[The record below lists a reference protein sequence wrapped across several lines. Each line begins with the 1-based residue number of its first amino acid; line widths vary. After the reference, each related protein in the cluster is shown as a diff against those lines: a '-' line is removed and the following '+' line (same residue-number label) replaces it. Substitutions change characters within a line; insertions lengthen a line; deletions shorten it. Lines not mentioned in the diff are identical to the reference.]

1 MSDAAEPDVDSEID
15 SFVRRWEAA
24 VSAGPRSQRVAALV
38 RRLGDGAHDTP
49 AAVELDV
56 AAGVVGDR
64 WSTTASPP
72 IDGQVSIMDTRVLH
86 ALVGSDRSQWHVPG
100 DNLVID
106 LDLAEASLPVGTR
119 LRIGGAVLEITGK
132 VHAGCAKFRARLG
145 AAALAWVNG
154 PERKGLRLR
163 GVYAT
168 VIATGACA
176 VGDAVERL

>member
-1 MSDAAEPDVDSEID
+1 MSDDEEPDVDSGID
-15 SFVRRWEAA
+15 SFQRRWEAA
-24 VSAGPRSQRVAALV
+24 LAAGPRSPRVAALV

-49 AAVELDV
+49 AAALLDV

-64 WSTTASPP
+64 WIRTASPP
-72 IDGQVSIMDTRVLH
+72 IDGQISIMDSRVLH
-86 ALVGSDRSQWHVPG
+86 ALVGADRSQWHVPG
-100 DNLVID
+100 DNLVVD

-119 LRIGGAVLEITGK
+119 LRVGSAVLEITDK

-154 PERKGLRLR
+154 PERKALRLR
-163 GVYAT
+163 GVYAK